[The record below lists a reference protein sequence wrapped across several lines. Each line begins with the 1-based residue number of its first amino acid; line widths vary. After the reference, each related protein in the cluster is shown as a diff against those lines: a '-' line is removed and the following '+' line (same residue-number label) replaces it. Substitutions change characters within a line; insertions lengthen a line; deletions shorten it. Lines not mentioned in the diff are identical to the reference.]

1 VIDWFVYWFMFPA
14 CILIASVAMLTGI
27 SGTAMLTPFLILVF
41 PILSVH
47 ILTPG
52 QAVGMAL
59 FTEFFGFASGVVGYQ
74 RAHLIDYKTGW
85 KLVRVAVPTMIV
97 FSLLSQLV
105 SSDVLRVAY
114 GVMMLGLS
122 AYLFLTATGNVR
134 NRNLEV
140 LPEAAERIPRKRE
153 AALERVVTAQDGKE
167 YRYKICDQRR
177 GYLITCAGAAMEGL
191 VSVGLGELE
200 MPNLVKRCKIPVAV
214 SAATSVFVIAVAVL
228 SGSITSVAVLIQK
241 GGLGAVPWN
250 LVLYTIPGAVL
261 GGQLGSRFQGRI
273 SSAYSERL
281 IAILFVV
288 VGIAFLYTSAPRL
301 LG

>member
-85 KLVRVAVPTMIV
+85 KLVRVAVPIMIV

>member
-1 VIDWFVYWFMFPA
+1 MIDWFVYWFMFPA

-41 PILSVH
+41 PILNVPT
-47 ILTPG
+47 LTPG

-59 FTEFFGFASGVVGYQ
+59 LTEFFGFASGVVGYR

-85 KLVRVAVPTMIV
+85 RLAAVAVPTMIV
-97 FSLLSQLV
+97 FSLVSQLV

-122 AYLFLTATGNVR
+122 AYLFRTAPGNVR
-134 NRNLEV
+134 NRKLEAIPKAAEV
-140 LPEAAERIPRKRE
+140 IPRRREAAEERIIR
-153 AALERVVTAQDGKE
+153 AQDGKE
-167 YRYKICDQRR
+167 YRYKVCDQRR
-177 GYLITCAGAAMEGL
+177 GYLITYAGAAMEGL

-214 SAATSVFVIAVAVL
+214 SAATSVFVIAIAVL
-228 SGSITSVAVLIQK
+228 SGSVTSVAVLIQK
-241 GGLGAVPWN
+241 GGLSAVPWN
-250 LVLYTIPGAVL
+250 LVLYTIPGAAL

-273 SSAYSERL
+273 SSERSEKL
-281 IAILFVV
+281 IAVLFLV
-288 VGIAFLYTSAPRL
+288 VGVAFLYTTGPKV